1 MVRLAPASGYTVAL
15 KNPRDESDSASKTRP
30 RKAPGVN
37 RRMHVTIRGAVQGVG
52 FRPFVYRLA
61 TDLGLKGWVNNSPQG
76 VFLEVEGLPDSLSSF
91 LLRIDREKPP
101 RSFIQSLEHS
111 LLDPVGFTGFEIRP
125 SSDTGVKSALVL
137 PDIAPCPDCLREIFD
152 PTDRRYLYPFTNC
165 TNCGPRFSILRSLPY
180 DRPNTTMA
188 GFTMCSECR
197 TEYEDPRNRRFH
209 AQPNA
214 CPVCGPQLELW
225 NSSGTPLA
233 AGHEALIKAATQIRD
248 GKVVALKGV
257 GGFQLL
263 VDGRNPEAIATLR
276 RRKHRE
282 EKPFAVMAPDL
293 ATAVALCEVGD
304 LEARLLQSPEA
315 PIVLLRRRAET
326 TPLATED
333 VAPGNPFLGFMLP
346 STPLH
351 HILLRELRFPVIA
364 TSGNISDEPICI
376 DEYDALAR
384 LGGIA
389 DVFLIHNRPI
399 HRHVD
404 DSVVRIILG
413 RELVMRRAR
422 GYAPL
427 PVSLDHSVPD
437 ILAVGSHLKNTVA
450 VCRDRDVFIS
460 QHIGDLETEQSML
473 AFQRETASLQD
484 LFGIR
489 PSRVVSDLHPGY
501 LSTKAAGTMGLPVL
515 AIQHHWAHVASCMAE
530 NGLQGNLL
538 GVSWDGTGYGSD
550 ATIWGGEFLV
560 PEGGTFRRA
569 AHLRTFRL
577 PGGEAAIK
585 EPRRSAAGILFE
597 LGGSDLLQPG
607 SPANTQ
613 AFSPSEILL
622 VRQMLERQVNA
633 PLTSSAGR
641 LFDAVASL
649 LNVRQECSFE
659 GQAAMEL
666 EYLADRATDEGAY
679 PFTVRATG
687 TNDELVIDWGPMVT
701 TILQQTMD
709 GTPRESIALRFHN
722 TLAMIIV
729 RVAEQIGLERVALT
743 GGCFQNSILT
753 ERTVRGLEKAGFRPY
768 WHQRVPPNDGG
779 ISLGQI
785 KAATLQHE
793 FMGRR

>member
-1 MVRLAPASGYTVAL
+1 
-15 KNPRDESDSASKTRP
+15 
-30 RKAPGVN
+30 VN
-37 RRMHVTIRGAVQGVG
+37 RRMHMTIRGAVQGVG

-61 TDLGLKGWVNNSPQG
+61 TDLGLTGWVVNSPQG
-76 VFLEVEGLPDSLSSF
+76 VFLEVEGPPASLSSF
-91 LLRIDREKPP
+91 LLRIEREKPP
-101 RSFIQSLEHS
+101 RSFVQSLEHS
-111 LLDPVGFTGFEIRP
+111 FLDPVGFTGFEIRA

-152 PTDRRYLYPFTNC
+152 PADRRYLYPFTNC

-188 GFTMCSECR
+188 AFTMCPECR
-197 TEYEDPRNRRFH
+197 SEYEDPRNRRFH

-214 CPVCGPQLELW
+214 CPACGPQLALW
-225 NSSGTPLA
+225 DSAGTPLA
-233 AGHEALIKAATQIRD
+233 AGHNALLTAAAQLRNGRVI
-248 GKVVALKGV
+248 ALKGV

-263 VDGRNPEAIATLR
+263 VDARNPQAIATLR

-282 EKPFAVMAPDL
+282 EKPFAVMTPDL
-293 ATAVALCEVGD
+293 AAAATLCEVGD

-315 PIVLLRRRAET
+315 PIVLLRRRAEAGT
-326 TPLATED
+326 APLAAED
-333 VAPGNPFLGFMLP
+333 VAPGNPLLGLMLP

-351 HILLRELRFPVIA
+351 HILLRELGIPVVA

-376 DEYDALAR
+376 DEREALTR
-384 LGGIA
+384 LGGMA
-389 DVFLIHNRPI
+389 DMFLVHNRPI
-399 HRHVD
+399 YRHVD
-404 DSVVRIILG
+404 DSVVRIILD

-427 PVSLDHSVPD
+427 PVSLDQNVPD
-437 ILAVGSHLKNTVA
+437 LLAVGPHLKNTVA
-450 VCRDRDVFIS
+450 VCHDRDVFIS

-484 LFGIR
+484 LFGIQ
-489 PSRVVSDLHPGY
+489 PSQVVSDLHPEY
-501 LSTKAAGTMGLPVL
+501 LSTKAAGKTGLPVL

-530 NGLQGNLL
+530 NGLGGDLL

-550 ATIWGGEFLV
+550 TTIWGGEFLV

-577 PGGEAAIK
+577 PGGDAAIK
-585 EPRRSAAGILFE
+585 EPRRSAAGILFD
-597 LGGSDLLQPG
+597 LGGASLLQPG
-607 SPANTQ
+607 STASAE

-622 VRQMLERQVNA
+622 VLQMLERHVNA

-649 LNVRQECSFE
+649 LNVRQKCSFE

-666 EYLADRATDEGAY
+666 EYLADRATDETAY
-679 PFTVRATG
+679 PFTVSTAG
-687 TNDELVIDWGPMVT
+687 PLGALVIDWSQMVDA
-701 TILQQTMD
+701 ILQQTMD
-709 GTPRESIALRFHN
+709 GTQRESIALRFHN
-722 TLAMIIV
+722 TLATIIV
-729 RVAEQIGLERVALT
+729 RVAEEIGLDRVVLT
-743 GGCFQNSILT
+743 GGCFQNRILT
-753 ERTVRGLEKAGFRPY
+753 ERTVRGLESAGFRPY

-793 FMGRR
+793 FMRRR